1 MLSSSAARPFSRRR
15 AGASGVVSSIRH
27 LPSVARMPVAAVA
40 SMTASVSCTVSIV
53 RIDVVPLRSSSR
65 QASRAA
71 ARSEAGVCAASI
83 GQMRVRSQSIR
94 RRSSAYPR
102 NSVWQRWMCVWTKPG
117 SRKCCRGIDGRV
129 VKGGGL
135 RADRRDPPV
144 ADGHRSV
151 DHLHPVVHRQ
161 DGGVADEVSRTPI
174 SSARLPSAC

>member
-1 MLSSSAARPFSRRR
+1 MIAAESARLSSSAARPFSRSR

-40 SMTASVSCTVSIV
+40 SITASVSCTVSIV

-65 QASRAA
+65 HARRAA

-102 NSVWQRWMCVWTKPG
+102 KSVWQRWMWVWTKPG
-117 SRKCCRGIDGRV
+117 SRKWPVASIATSCLVASMRSAGFG
-129 VKGGGL
+129 
-135 RADRRDPPV
+135 ADRRDPSITH
-144 ADGHRSV
+144 GHGSV
-151 DHLHPVVHRQ
+151 HHVHPVVHRQ
-161 DGGVADEVSRTPI
+161 DGGVADEAVD
-174 SSARLPSAC
+174 